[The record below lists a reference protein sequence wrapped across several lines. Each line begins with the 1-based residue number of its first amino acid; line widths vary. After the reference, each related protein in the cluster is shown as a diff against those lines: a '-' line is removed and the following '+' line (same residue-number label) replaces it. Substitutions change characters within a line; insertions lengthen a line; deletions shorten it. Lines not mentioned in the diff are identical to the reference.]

1 MDRIGRSREIS
12 KEKVEDWERDA
23 SQREWREGFVCLAT
37 HF

>member
-1 MDRIGRSREIS
+1 MIGRSRETS

-23 SQREWREGFVCLAT
+23 STKGVARGFRCLAT